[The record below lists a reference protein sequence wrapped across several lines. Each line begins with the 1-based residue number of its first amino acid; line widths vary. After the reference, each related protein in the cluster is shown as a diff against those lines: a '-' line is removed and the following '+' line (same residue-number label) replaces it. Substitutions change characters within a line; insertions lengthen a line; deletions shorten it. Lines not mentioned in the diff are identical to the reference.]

1 MNGLWRTKPVALKID
16 LRVGE
21 TLQVG
26 EARLK
31 LVRKAGQVAT
41 LVIDAPREMKITS
54 QNPLIKEPNREVG

>member
-1 MNGLWRTKPVALKID
+1 MALKID

>member
-1 MNGLWRTKPVALKID
+1 MALKID

-26 EARLK
+26 DARLK

-41 LVIDAPREMKITS
+41 LVIDAPREVKITTNS
-54 QNPLIKEPNREVG
+54 NYEISVGHRNPPREAR